1 MLPIPKHSSHGF
13 SIESIINT
21 SKCET
26 VRENSPVSRTE
37 PDGLRTSLGTRCEH
51 SAITGRIPPLHPS
64 LPLHVRNLL
73 FAGEQTGTLPVD
85 LLRYGQSPWSLHAN
99 SPLPSISS
107 LSRSVPQYT
116 DPLLSPEF
124 TGLWPRISD
133 QMTLMNPWLMT
144 RGPHSLI
151 GLPVGQPGPGLF
163 FQPYRKPKRIRT
175 AFSPSQLLKL
185 ENAFEKNHYVVG
197 QERKDL
203 ATKLNLSET
212 QVKVWFQN
220 RRTKFK
226 RVKTDD
232 ELEQEDQ
239 PTGSNDGCEEN
250 LNVTEHTDDDS
261 EDGEHC

>member
-1 MLPIPKHSSHGF
+1 MTRKSIIWKLLHTKRNLFTISNMLPIPKHSSHGF

-151 GLPVGQPGPGLF
+151 GLPVGKAF
-163 FQPYRKPKRIRT
+163 FV
-175 AFSPSQLLKL
+175 S
-185 ENAFEKNHYVVG
+185 
-197 QERKDL
+197 
-203 ATKLNLSET
+203 
-212 QVKVWFQN
+212 
-220 RRTKFK
+220 
-226 RVKTDD
+226 
-232 ELEQEDQ
+232 
-239 PTGSNDGCEEN
+239 
-250 LNVTEHTDDDS
+250 
-261 EDGEHC
+261 